1 MPEVAPVPLSQLT
14 TLRTGGAPAR
24 LVEAATTD
32 ELVAALREAW
42 ADGEPWFVLGGGSNL
57 FVGDEPFEGT
67 VIRVRTSGIEEL
79 PGSRPDTVR
88 LRVQAGHDWDAFVA
102 ETVARGYAGVEAM
115 SGIPG
120 TVGAAPVQNVGA
132 YGQEIVQTL
141 VEVELIDESTGEVAR
156 VSASDLGLGFRTS
169 VLKHHYGSV
178 PERPAVILSVT
189 LELERVGTDERPIAG
204 EQLRGALGLDAEQS
218 VSLRWIRDHVL
229 ATRGRKG
236 MVLDAEDPDTWSAGS
251 FFQNAIVSEAFARTL
266 PDACPKWPMGPAL
279 DPVTVIPLAAFDGI
293 LPPPPVENRQVKVS
307 AAWLIENAGLSRGF
321 RFPRSRAG
329 LSTKHTLALTNRGE
343 ATAAEIAQL
352 ARFVQS
358 RVAAEFGLVLQP
370 EPVLVNVEL

>member
-1 MPEVAPVPLSQLT
+1 MPEVAPIPLSQLT
-14 TLRTGGAPAR
+14 TLRTGGEPAR
-24 LVEAATTD
+24 LIEARTAD
-32 ELVAALREAW
+32 ELVAALREVW
-42 ADGEPWFVLGGGSNL
+42 ADGDEWFVLGGGSNL
-57 FVGDEPFEGT
+57 FVGDEPFDGT
-67 VIRVRTSGIEEL
+67 VIRVRTDGIEEL
-79 PGSRPDTVR
+79 PGSRPETVR
-88 LRVQAGHDWDAFVA
+88 LRVQAGHDWDALVA
-102 ETVARGYAGVEAM
+102 ETVERGLAGIEAM

-141 VEVELIDESTGEVAR
+141 VEVELIDESTGD
-156 VSASDLGLGFRTS
+156 VSVVPAAELGLGFRTS
-169 VLKHHYGSV
+169 VLKQHYGSI
-178 PERPAVILSVT
+178 PDRSAVILSVT
-189 LELERVGTDERPIAG
+189 LELERVGAGERPITG
-204 EQLRGALGLDAEQS
+204 DQLRGALGLDADDA

-229 ATRGRKG
+229 ATRARKG

-266 PDACPKWPMGPAL
+266 PEACPKWPMAPVL

-293 LPPPPVENRQVKVS
+293 LPPPPVERHEVKVS
-307 AAWLIENAGLSRGF
+307 AAWLIENAGLRRGF

-343 ATAAEIAQL
+343 ATAAEIAEL

-358 RVAAEFGLVLQP
+358 RVHSEFGLILQP

>member
-14 TLRTGGAPAR
+14 TLRTGGLPAR
-24 LVEAATTD
+24 VVEATTSV
-32 ELVAALREAW
+32 ELVQTLREVW
-42 ADGEPWFVLGGGSNL
+42 ATGEPWLVVGGGSNL

-67 VIRVRTSGIEEL
+67 VIRVRTSGIDEL

-88 LRVQAGHDWDAFVA
+88 LRVQAGHDWDALAA
-102 ETVARGYAGVEAM
+102 ETVARGLAGIEAM

-141 VEVELIDESTGEVAR
+141 VEVELLDESTGELST

-178 PERPAVILSVT
+178 AERPAVIVSVT
-189 LELERVGTDERPIAG
+189 LELERVGDGDRPVPGA
-204 EQLRGALGLDAEQS
+204 QLRGALGLDADAA
-218 VSLRWIRDHVL
+218 VSLRWIREHVL
-229 ATRGRKG
+229 ATRARKG
-236 MVLDAEDPDTWSAGS
+236 MVLDDEDPDTWSAGS

-266 PDACPKWPMGPAL
+266 PAECPRWPMSPIG
-279 DPVTVIPLAAFDGI
+279 DPMTVIPLAAFAGVV
-293 LPPPPVENRQVKVS
+293 PPPVIEQREVKVS
-307 AAWLIENAGLSRGF
+307 SAWLIENAGLSRGF

-343 ATAAEIAQL
+343 ATAAEIAEL
-352 ARFVQS
+352 ARFVQQ
-358 RVAAEFGLVLQP
+358 RVQSEFGLLLQP

>member
-1 MPEVAPVPLSQLT
+1 MPEVDAVPLSQLT
-14 TLRTGGAPAR
+14 TLRTGGVPAR
-24 LVEAATTD
+24 LVEAASAD
-32 ELVAALREAW
+32 ELVAALRETW
-42 ADGEPWFVLGGGSNL
+42 ATGEPWFVLGGGSNL

-67 VIRVRTSGIEEL
+67 VIRVRSSGIEEL
-79 PGSRPDTVR
+79 PGTRPDTVR
-88 LRVQAGHDWDAFVA
+88 LRVQAGHDWDALVA
-102 ETVARGYAGVEAM
+102 ETVERGLAGIEAM

-141 VEVELIDESTGEVAR
+141 VEVELIDEATGDVSTVP
-156 VSASDLGLGFRTS
+156 ASELGLGFRTS
-169 VLKHHYGSV
+169 VLKQHYGSV
-178 PERPAVILSVT
+178 PERSAVILSVT
-189 LELERVGTDERPIAG
+189 LELARVGAGERPIAG
-204 EQLRGALGLDAEQS
+204 AQLRGALGLDAADA

-229 ATRGRKG
+229 ATRARKG
-236 MVLDAEDPDTWSAGS
+236 MVLDPEDPDTWSAGS
-251 FFQNAIVSEAFARTL
+251 FFQNAIVSESFARTL
-266 PDACPKWPMGPAL
+266 PAECPKWPLAPDL

-293 LPPPPVENRQVKVS
+293 LPPPPIERREVKVS

-352 ARFVQS
+352 ARFVQQ
-358 RVAAEFGLVLQP
+358 RVHSEFGLLLQP

>member
-14 TLRTGGAPAR
+14 TLRTGGVPAR
-24 LVEAATTD
+24 LVEADTSA
-32 ELVAALREAW
+32 ELVTVLREVW
-42 ADGEPWFVLGGGSNL
+42 AEGAPWFVLGGGSNL
-57 FVGDEPFEGT
+57 FVGDEAFEGT
-67 VIRVRTSGIEEL
+67 VIRVRTTGIDEL
-79 PGSRPDTVR
+79 PGSRPETAR
-88 LRVQAGHDWDAFVA
+88 LRVQAGHDWDALVA
-102 ETVARGYAGVEAM
+102 ETVERGLAGIEAM

-141 VEVELIDESTGEVAR
+141 VEVELIDESSGEVSI
-156 VSASDLGLGFRTS
+156 VPASELGLGFRTS

-189 LELERVGTDERPIAG
+189 LELERVGAGERPIAG
-204 EQLRGALGLDAEQS
+204 AQLRGALGLDADDA

-229 ATRGRKG
+229 ATRARKG

-266 PDACPKWPMGPAL
+266 PEACPRWPMGPEL

-293 LPPPPVENRQVKVS
+293 LPPPPVETREVKVS

-352 ARFVQS
+352 ARFVQQ
-358 RVAAEFGLVLQP
+358 RVQSEFGLLLQP
-370 EPVLVNVEL
+370 EPVLIDVEL

>member
-1 MPEVAPVPLSQLT
+1 MPEVAPIPLSRLT
-14 TLRTGGAPAR
+14 TLRTGGEPAR
-24 LVEAATTD
+24 VVEARTAA
-32 ELVAALREAW
+32 ELVDALRAVW
-42 ADGEPWFVLGGGSNL
+42 ADGEPWLVLGGGSNL
-57 FVGDEPFEGT
+57 FAGDEPFDGT
-67 VIRVRTSGIEEL
+67 VVLVRTGGIEEL

-88 LRVQAGHDWDAFVA
+88 LRVQAGHDWDALVA
-102 ETVARGYAGVEAM
+102 ETVERGLAGIEAM

-141 VEVELIDESTGEVAR
+141 VEVELIDESTGEVSVVPA
-156 VSASDLGLGFRTS
+156 AELGLGFRTS
-169 VLKHHYGSV
+169 VLKQHYGSI
-178 PERPAVILSVT
+178 PDRSAVILSVT
-189 LELERVGTDERPIAG
+189 LELERVGDGARAIAG
-204 EQLRGALGLDAEQS
+204 EQLRGALGLDADET

-229 ATRGRKG
+229 ATRARKG

-266 PDACPKWPMGPAL
+266 PEACPKWPMAPVV

-293 LPPPPVENRQVKVS
+293 LPPPIVEQREVKVS
-307 AAWLIENAGLSRGF
+307 AAWLIENAGLRRGF

-343 ATAAEIAQL
+343 ATAAEIAEL

-358 RVAAEFGLVLQP
+358 RVHAEFGLLLQP

>member
-229 ATRGRKG
+229 ATRARKG

-352 ARFVQS
+352 ARFVQN

>member
-1 MPEVAPVPLSQLT
+1 MPEVAPIPLSQLT
-14 TLRTGGAPAR
+14 TLRTGGEPAR
-24 LVEAATTD
+24 LIEARRAD
-32 ELVAALREAW
+32 ELVAALREVW
-42 ADGEPWFVLGGGSNL
+42 ADGDEWFVLGGGSNL
-57 FVGDEPFEGT
+57 FVGDEPFDGT
-67 VIRVRTSGIEEL
+67 VIRVRTAGIEEL
-79 PGSRPDTVR
+79 PGSRPETVR
-88 LRVQAGHDWDAFVA
+88 LRVQAGHDWDALVA
-102 ETVARGYAGVEAM
+102 ETVERGLAGIEAM

-141 VEVELIDESTGEVAR
+141 VEVELIDESTGD
-156 VSASDLGLGFRTS
+156 VSVVPAAELGLGFRTS
-169 VLKHHYGSV
+169 VLKQHYGSI
-178 PERPAVILSVT
+178 PDRSAVILSVT
-189 LELERVGTDERPIAG
+189 LELERVGAGERPITG
-204 EQLRGALGLDAEQS
+204 EQLRGALGLDADDA

-229 ATRGRKG
+229 ATRARKG

-266 PDACPKWPMGPAL
+266 PEACPKWPMAPVL

-293 LPPPPVENRQVKVS
+293 LPPPPVERHEVKVS
-307 AAWLIENAGLSRGF
+307 AAWLIENAGLRRGF

-343 ATAAEIAQL
+343 ATAAEISEL

-358 RVAAEFGLVLQP
+358 RVHSEFGLILQP